1 MVIKLVPENSCLT
14 HDCGADPLLVAAE
27 LQSLTGNEAVA
38 YGEVSVLNIKQ
49 HLPEPN
55 THTSV

>member
-1 MVIKLVPENSCLT
+1 MVIKPVPENSCLT
-14 HDCGADPLLVAAE
+14 EGCGADPLLVAAE

-38 YGEVSVLNIKQ
+38 YGEVSVLTVKQ